1 MGNRNI
7 INLCSKRLLNEHK
20 RQPED
25 EADNSYNS
33 FRWEGV
39 CRHSDNVEKNVS
51 VKSILLNTTIF
62 ICRMLIVEGGRYKGN
77 TITRVNLTSNLIYCY
92 YYYNYHYSPLTEILT
107 VILFC

>member
-25 EADNSYNS
+25 EAYNS
-33 FRWEGV
+33 CNSFHWEGV
-39 CRHSDNVEKNVS
+39 CRHSDNVEKNVP

-62 ICRMLIVEGGRYKGN
+62 ICRMLIEGGRYKGN
-77 TITRVNLTSNLIYCY
+77 TITPYLGYFLTSNLIYIY
-92 YYYNYHYSPLTEILT
+92 Y
-107 VILFC
+107 